1 MNLERELKGRNRS
14 RVGGGGADSWTD
26 TTHNGAVAVR
36 RISGNWNQGK
46 IMSELALRQVLFEE
60 QINGWDK

>member
-14 RVGGGGADSWTD
+14 RVWGWGADY
-26 TTHNGAVAVR
+26 HNGAVAVR

-46 IMSELALRQVLFEE
+46 IMSELAIRQVLFEE

>member
-14 RVGGGGADSWTD
+14 RVGVGSRQLDRHD
-26 TTHNGAVAVR
+26 HNGAVAVR

-46 IMSELALRQVLFEE
+46 IMSELAIRQVLFKE